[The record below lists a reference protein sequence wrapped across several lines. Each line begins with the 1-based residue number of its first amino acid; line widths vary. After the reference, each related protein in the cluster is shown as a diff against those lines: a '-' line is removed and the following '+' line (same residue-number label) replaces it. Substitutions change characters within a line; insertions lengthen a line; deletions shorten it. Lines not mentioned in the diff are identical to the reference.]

1 MAVARAWKSPVLW
14 VVKKQ
19 LWVGHRRYMTLGAI
33 YIATEKNALLLM
45 YTSKIAVDC
54 GGEGSLS
61 ARAGGG
67 AWDRG
72 RKVAM
77 WMFAILFSVPV
88 ITNAAAQSCP
98 PNQIAS
104 DAQIVL
110 YSTDVLPASAIRVPT
125 GDFDTNLTFF
135 SDILGYNDDEI
146 QH

>member
-1 MAVARAWKSPVLW
+1 M
-14 VVKKQ
+14 
-19 LWVGHRRYMTLGAI
+19 
-33 YIATEKNALLLM
+33 
-45 YTSKIAVDC
+45 
-54 GGEGSLS
+54 S

-110 YSTDVLPASAIRVPT
+110 YMWQSRVEIEDYSALAKNELVMLIEALGRPQLFAEVLALIVA
-125 GDFDTNLTFF
+125 
-135 SDILGYNDDEI
+135 
-146 QH
+146 